1 MFNKYNNYDKYP
13 TKHIKGYKD
22 QSFKGYEN
30 ILEEVK
36 LKCRNNK
43 KSVVVIDCYMGVDLE
58 EIHNAFSKLNPILT
72 IKSDDIS
79 MSSEEI
85 DNIAKDFLTD
95 DRVFGIMNAKVLSDF
110 FKEENIEKAKLE
122 IENINSGIV
131 LVYGVGASLIYD
143 GDITLFA
150 DLARWEI
157 QTRYR
162 MGMGNWKAN
171 NGSEDILRKY
181 KRGFFLEWRVMDRHK
196 KCVFEKMDYLL
207 DTNKKDDPKMITK
220 DAFKGALEKIS
231 KEPFRVVPYFDPGVW
246 GGQWMKSVCGLDK
259 EKENFAWS
267 FDGVPEE
274 NSLYLDFE
282 GINVEIPAID
292 LVLTKP
298 RNLLGDKVHARFGA
312 EFPIRFDFL
321 DTIGGQNL
329 SLQVHPLTEYIQEKF
344 GMHYTQDESYYILD
358 GLDDGVVYLGLKE
371 GIEKEEM
378 ISDLGKA
385 ESGEITFP
393 DEKYINKFKA
403 KKHDHFLIP
412 AGTVHCSG
420 KNTMILE
427 ISSTPYIFTFKLWD
441 WDRVGLDGL
450 PRPIHLNHGEKN
462 IQWDRTTKW
471 VEENLVNDITV
482 LQDIDGLKEEKTGL
496 HEREF
501 IETRRHWFSKEVKH
515 KTHGSVN
522 MINLVEGEEAIVKSP
537 TNKFEKFV
545 VHYAETF
552 IIPACVDE
560 YTITPYGKSQGKEIA
575 TLKAYVRG

>member
-95 DRVFGIMNAKVLSDF
+95 DRVFGIMNTKVLSDF

-181 KRGFFLEWRVMDRHK
+181 KRGFFLEWRAMDRHK
-196 KCVFEKMDYLL
+196 KCVFKKMDYLL

-371 GIEKEEM
+371 GIEKEDM
-378 ISDLGKA
+378 ICDLRKA

-482 LQDIDGLKEEKTGL
+482 LQDIEGLKEEKTGL

-501 IETRRHWFSKEVKH
+501 IETRRHWFSEEVKH

-522 MINLVEGEEAIVKSP
+522 MLNLVEGEEAIVKSP
-537 TNKFEKFV
+537 TNKFEEFV

-560 YTITPYGKSQGKEIA
+560 YTITPYGKSKGKEIA